1 MATASRPGSGALS
14 TQFTHAVERYNKTV
28 QDLVRRDIK
37 ALNLFKAMNIYKE
50 SRLPMAEINPMIE
63 SRDVPVTRFTTGY
76 ETLPTV
82 AAKGAQAYYIEY
94 SNYAAPVAMSWVEE
108 KKIRDPYQ
116 MIDLAKTRLYKAGA
130 QVGETIDQ
138 DIYWGTINDAASI
151 FGLEQIIFPKE
162 QRSTA
167 TGLANLVGAAPW
179 QFRQADNSTYAGIAR
194 AAFTAEDVTGTGFEN
209 ASVNLIAST
218 AGTNAAD
225 FSLATNGGYRAFN
238 HFYDILCYG
247 NEYPDIILSGR
258 APAEDYERQAAALI
272 NIQRSDE
279 SAQAANLGFSTRYF
293 KGALWLSYERTNQ
306 SGLTNSLAS
315 TVLNL
320 YLLNTSFMR
329 MEVDVEGDLALTE
342 WNRNAGQLAAAAQVL
357 FRGQLIVDNPKY
369 FGVAFNYGL

>member
-1 MATASRPGSGALS
+1 M
-14 TQFTHAVERYNKTV
+14 ERYNKTV

-37 ALNLFKAMNIYKE
+37 FLNLMKAMGIYKE

-130 QVGETIDQ
+130 QLGETLDQ
-138 DIYWGTINDAASI
+138 DAFWGTINDAASI
-151 FGLEQIIFPKE
+151 YGLEQMIYPAE
-162 QRSTA
+162 QHSSATSGSTPA
-167 TGLANLVGAAPW
+167 TVVAAAPW
-179 QFRQADNSTYAGIAR
+179 AFRQANNSTYAGISR
-194 AAFTAEDVTGTGFEN
+194 AAFTAEDTTGTGFEN
-209 ASVNLIAST
+209 ASVSLAAAKIG
-218 AGTNAAD
+218 GTAAD
-225 FSLATNGGYRAFN
+225 FSIGTGTAAGSAAGYRVFN
-238 HFYDILCYG
+238 HFYDCLCYG

-258 APAEDYERQAAALI
+258 SPAEDYERQAVGLI
-272 NIQRSDE
+272 QVSKNDE
-279 SAQAANLGFSTRYF
+279 TAQALNLGFSTRYF

-315 TVLNL
+315 TILNI
-320 YLLNTSFMR
+320 YFLNSSFMR
-329 MEVDVEGDLALTE
+329 FEVDVEGDMALTE

-357 FRGQLIVDNPKY
+357 LRGQFIIDNPKY
-369 FGVAFNYGL
+369 FGVAYGYGT